1 MEHNGTSDRK
11 SWKQFS
17 RAAGSG
23 AELTKRQ
30 VQVIASIVNSPTIL
44 DAARKVRTSRS
55 TIYRWLG
62 SDAFRHELRRQ
73 RKIIADAAL
82 DTIQYH
88 IEQAVNTLA
97 GLLGSDSDAVRRRA
111 ARDILEMA
119 LRVKEHHDFDDRI
132 KAIEQQLEL
141 PL

>member
-1 MEHNGTSDRK
+1 MPQNGTDGK
-11 SWKQFS
+11 
-17 RAAGSG
+17 
-23 AELTKRQ
+23 ELTKRQ

-62 SDAFRHELRRQ
+62 KDAFRQELRRQ

-132 KAIEQQLEL
+132 KSIEQQLEL